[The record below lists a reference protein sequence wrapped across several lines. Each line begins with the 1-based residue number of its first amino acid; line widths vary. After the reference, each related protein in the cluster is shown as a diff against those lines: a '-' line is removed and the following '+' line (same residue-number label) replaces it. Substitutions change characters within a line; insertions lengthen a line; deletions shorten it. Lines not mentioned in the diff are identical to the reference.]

1 MNQRF
6 VEAFYWVA
14 TLKSMTRAA
23 EKLFMTQSAI
33 SSRVSALEEELG
45 ILLIDRRD
53 RQQFALTNAGMR
65 FLNYAERL
73 MTLHRQLRDELGTDD
88 SGVHLLRVGA
98 IESVLHTW
106 LIPLLQHLRSAHPN
120 LQVELTVEMTPILVE
135 AVKRGNLDLVFAAQS
150 ITAPGIRTRLLPAME
165 MVFVGAKSM
174 KRREPYTLA
183 EIVSNDMMTFQRGS
197 QPHVALL
204 EQLRGE
210 GLEPPRLHTVS
221 SIPAMVH
228 LIESGFG
235 IATLPIIAANSL
247 MRQHEIAI
255 LPCETALSPLPVQAS
270 YRFDPGS
277 SSLLTVVQDALKYID
292 AYRGNPKRA
301 RTISRAGTAVAH
313 RKNR

>member
-73 MTLHRQLRDELGTDD
+73 MTIHRQLRDELGTEEA
-88 SGVHLLRVGA
+88 GVHLLRVGA
-98 IESVLHTW
+98 IESALHTW
-106 LIPLLQHLRSAHPN
+106 LIPMLQHLRSVHPN
-120 LQVELTVEMTPILVE
+120 LQLELTVEITPVLVE
-135 AVKRGNLDLVFAAQS
+135 AVKRGTLDLVFAAQS
-150 ITAPGIRTRLLPAME
+150 ISAPDIRTRPLPTME
-165 MVFVGAKSM
+165 MVFVGARDL
-174 KRREPYTLA
+174 KRRTPYTLA
-183 EIVSNDMMTFQRGS
+183 EIVSYEMMTFQRGS
-197 QPHVALL
+197 QPHLALL

-235 IATLPIIAANSL
+235 IATLPIIAAQTL
-247 MRQHEIAI
+247 VRKHEIAI

-270 YRFDPGS
+270 YRYDPGS
-277 SSLLTVVQDALKYID
+277 SALLSVIQDALKFID
-292 AYRGNPKRA
+292 AFGVNPKKV
-301 RTISRAGTAVAH
+301 RTGTTLAH
-313 RKNR
+313 KKTR

>member
-65 FLNYAERL
+65 FLQYAERL
-73 MTLHRQLRDELGTDD
+73 MTIHRQLRDELGTEDA
-88 SGVHLLRVGA
+88 GVHLLRVGA

-106 LIPLLQHLRSAHPN
+106 LIPMLQHLRSVHPN
-120 LQVELTVEMTPILVE
+120 LQLELTVEITPVLVE
-135 AVKRGNLDLVFAAQS
+135 AVKRGTLDLVFAAQS
-150 ITAPGIRTRLLPAME
+150 ISAPDIRTRPLPTME
-165 MVFVGAKSM
+165 MVFVGAKHL
-174 KRREPYTLA
+174 KRRTPYTLA
-183 EIVSNDMMTFQRGS
+183 EIVSSEMMTFQRGS
-197 QPHVALL
+197 QPHLALL

-210 GLEPPRLHTVS
+210 GLEPPRLHTIS

-235 IATLPIIAANSL
+235 IATLPIIAAQSL
-247 MRQHEIAI
+247 VRKHEIAI

-270 YRFDPGS
+270 YRYDPGS
-277 SSLLTVVQDALKYID
+277 SALLSVIQDALKFID
-292 AYRGNPKRA
+292 SFGGNPKK
-301 RTISRAGTAVAH
+301 SRAGTKVAH
-313 RKNR
+313 KKTR

>member
-33 SSRVSALEEELG
+33 SSRVASLEEELG

-73 MTLHRQLRDELGTDD
+73 MTIHRQLRDELGTDEA
-88 SGVHLLRVGA
+88 GVHLLRVGA

-106 LIPLLQHLRSAHPN
+106 LIPMLQHLRTVHPN
-120 LQVELTVEMTPILVE
+120 LQLELTVEITPVLVE
-135 AVKRGNLDLVFAAQS
+135 AVKRGTLDLVFAAQS
-150 ITAPGIRTRLLPAME
+150 ISAPDIRTRPLPTME
-165 MVFVGAKSM
+165 MVFVGAKHL
-174 KRREPYTLA
+174 KRRAPYTLA
-183 EIVSNDMMTFQRGS
+183 EIVSSEMMTFQRGS
-197 QPHVALL
+197 QPHLALL

-210 GLEPPRLHTVS
+210 GLEPPRLHTIS

-235 IATLPIIAANSL
+235 IATLPIIAAQTL
-247 MRQHEIAI
+247 VRKHEIAI

-270 YRFDPGS
+270 YRYDPGS
-277 SSLLTVVQDALKYID
+277 SALLTVIQDALKFID
-292 AYRGNPKRA
+292 TFRANPKKTRP
-301 RTISRAGTAVAH
+301 GTKEDH
-313 RKNR
+313 KKLR

>member
-45 ILLIDRRD
+45 VLLIDRRD
-53 RQQFALTNAGMR
+53 RQQFALTNAGVR

-73 MTLHRQLRDELGTDD
+73 MTIHRQLRDELGKED
-88 SGVHLLRVGA
+88 SGAHLLRVGA

-106 LIPLLQHLRSAHPN
+106 LIPMLQHLRAAHPN
-120 LQVELTVEMTPILVE
+120 LELELTVEITPVLVE

-150 ITAPGIRTRLLPAME
+150 ISASGIRTRPLPPME
-165 MVFVGAKSM
+165 MVFVGAKAM

-183 EIVSNDMMTFQRGS
+183 EIVSHDMMTFQRGS

-204 EQLRGE
+204 EQLRTD

-247 MRQHEIAI
+247 MRQHQIAI

-277 SSLLTVVQDALKYID
+277 SALLSVVQDALKYID
-292 AYRGNPKRA
+292 AFRGNHKKS
-301 RTISRAGTAVAH
+301 RTGSHPGTAIAH
-313 RKNR
+313 KKLR

>member
-73 MTLHRQLRDELGTDD
+73 MTIHRQLRDELGTEDA
-88 SGVHLLRVGA
+88 GVHLLRVGA

-106 LIPLLQHLRSAHPN
+106 LIPMLQHLRASHPN
-120 LQVELTVEMTPILVE
+120 LQLELTVEITPVLVE

-150 ITAPGIRTRLLPAME
+150 ITAPGIRTRLLPAMD

-292 AYRGNPKRA
+292 AFRGNPKKA
-301 RTISRAGTAVAH
+301 RSKSRSDTPVAH
-313 RKNR
+313 KKNR

>member
-73 MTLHRQLRDELGTDD
+73 MTIHRQLRDELGTEEA
-88 SGVHLLRVGA
+88 GVHLLRVGA

-106 LIPLLQHLRSAHPN
+106 LIPMLQHLRASHPN
-120 LQVELTVEMTPILVE
+120 LQLELTVEITPVLVE
-135 AVKRGNLDLVFAAQS
+135 AVKRGTLDLVFAAQS
-150 ITAPGIRTRLLPAME
+150 ISAPDIRTRPLPTME
-165 MVFVGAKSM
+165 MVFVGAKRL
-174 KRREPYTLA
+174 KRRAPYTLA
-183 EIVSNDMMTFQRGS
+183 EIVSSEMMTFQRGS
-197 QPHVALL
+197 QPHLALL

-210 GLEPPRLHTVS
+210 GLEPPRLHTIS

-235 IATLPIIAANSL
+235 IATLPAIAAQTL
-247 MRQHEIAI
+247 VRQHEIAI
-255 LPCETALSPLPVQAS
+255 LPCKTPLSPLPVQAS
-270 YRFDPGS
+270 YRYDPGS
-277 SSLLTVVQDALKYID
+277 SALLTVIQDALKFID
-292 AYRGNPKRA
+292 TFRANPKKTRP
-301 RTISRAGTAVAH
+301 GTKEAH
-313 RKNR
+313 KKTR

>member
-33 SSRVSALEEELG
+33 SSRVSALEEELS

-73 MTLHRQLRDELGTDD
+73 MTIHRQLRDELGTEDA
-88 SGVHLLRVGA
+88 GVHLLRVGA

-106 LIPLLQHLRSAHPN
+106 LIPLLQHLRSVHAN
-120 LQVELTVEMTPILVE
+120 LQLELTVEITPVLVE

-235 IATLPIIAANSL
+235 IATLPIIAAHTL

-292 AYRGNPKRA
+292 AYRGHPN
-301 RTISRAGTAVAH
+301 RTRTNSRSGTEVAH
-313 RKNR
+313 KKNR

>member
-73 MTLHRQLRDELGTDD
+73 MTIHRQLRDELGTEDA
-88 SGVHLLRVGA
+88 GVHLLRVGA

-106 LIPLLQHLRSAHPN
+106 LIPLLQHLRSVHPN
-120 LQVELTVEMTPILVE
+120 LQLELTVEITPVLVE
-135 AVKRGNLDLVFAAQS
+135 AVKRGTLDLVFAAQS
-150 ITAPGIRTRLLPAME
+150 ISAPDIRTRPLPTME
-165 MVFVGAKSM
+165 MVFVGARQL
-174 KRREPYTLA
+174 KRRTPYTLA
-183 EIVSNDMMTFQRGS
+183 EIVSSEMMTFQRGS
-197 QPHVALL
+197 QPHLALL

-210 GLEPPRLHTVS
+210 GLEPPRLHTIS

-235 IATLPIIAANSL
+235 IATLPLIAAQSL
-247 MRQHEIAI
+247 VQKHEIAI
-255 LPCETALSPLPVQAS
+255 LHCETPLSPLPVQAS
-270 YRFDPGS
+270 YRYDPGS
-277 SSLLTVVQDALKYID
+277 SSLLAVIQDALRFID
-292 AYRGNPKRA
+292 IFSGNPKK
-301 RTISRAGTAVAH
+301 SRAGTTSAH
-313 RKNR
+313 KRNR

>member
-33 SSRVSALEEELG
+33 SSRVSALETELG
-45 ILLIDRRD
+45 IVLIDRRD

-65 FLNYAERL
+65 FLDYAERL
-73 MTLHRQLRDELGTDD
+73 MALHRQLRDELGTEK

-106 LIPLLQHLRSAHPN
+106 LIPLLQHLRSVHPK
-120 LQVELTVEMTPILVE
+120 LQLELTVEITPVLAE
-135 AVKRGNLDLVFAAQS
+135 AVKRGSLDLVFAAQS
-150 ITAPGIRTRLLPAME
+150 VSAPDIRTRPLPTME
-165 MVFVGAKSM
+165 MVFVGAKPL
-174 KRREPYTLA
+174 KRRTPYTLA
-183 EIVSNDMMTFQRGS
+183 EIVSHEMMTFQRGS
-197 QPHVALL
+197 QPHLALL

-235 IATLPIIAANSL
+235 IATLPAIAAQTLVRN
-247 MRQHEIAI
+247 HEIAI
-255 LPCETALSPLPVQAS
+255 LACETALSPLPVQAS
-270 YRFDPGS
+270 YRYDPGS
-277 SSLLTVVQDALKYID
+277 TALTAVIQDALKFID
-292 AYRGNPKRA
+292 AFGTGTKKAPGGAPRSNKK
-301 RTISRAGTAVAH
+301 SR
-313 RKNR
+313 

>member
-45 ILLIDRRD
+45 IVLIDRRD

-65 FLNYAERL
+65 FLDYAERL
-73 MTLHRQLRDELGTDD
+73 MAIHRQMRDELGTEEAG
-88 SGVHLLRVGA
+88 GVHLLRVGA

-106 LIPLLQHLRSAHPN
+106 LIPLLEHLRSVHAN
-120 LQVELTVEMTPILVE
+120 LQLELTVEITPVLVE
-135 AVKRGNLDLVFAAQS
+135 AVKRGTLDLVFAAQS
-150 ITAPGIRTRLLPAME
+150 ISAPDIRTRPLPTME
-165 MVFVGAKSM
+165 MVFVGARHL
-174 KRREPYTLA
+174 KRRAPYTLA
-183 EIVSNDMMTFQRGS
+183 EIVSSEMMTFQRGS
-197 QPHVALL
+197 QPHLALL

-235 IATLPIIAANSL
+235 IATLPVIAAQKL
-247 MRQHEIAI
+247 VRKHEIAI

-270 YRFDPGS
+270 YRYDPGS
-277 SSLLTVVQDALKYID
+277 SALLSVIQDALKFID
-292 AYRGNPKRA
+292 AFGGNPKRV
-301 RTISRAGTAVAH
+301 RAGTTVAH
-313 RKNR
+313 KKTR

>member
-73 MTLHRQLRDELGTDD
+73 MTIHRQLRDELGTDD
-88 SGVHLLRVGA
+88 TGVHLLRVGA

-106 LIPLLQHLRSAHPN
+106 LIPMLQHLRSVHPN
-120 LQVELTVEMTPILVE
+120 LQLELTVEITPVLVE
-135 AVKRGNLDLVFAAQS
+135 AVKRGTLDLVFAAQS
-150 ITAPGIRTRLLPAME
+150 ISAPDIRTRPLPTME
-165 MVFVGAKSM
+165 MVFVGAKAM
-174 KRREPYTLA
+174 KRRAPYTLA
-183 EIVSNDMMTFQRGS
+183 EIVSNEMMTFQRGS
-197 QPHVALL
+197 QPHLALL

-235 IATLPIIAANSL
+235 IATLPIIAAQTL
-247 MRQHEIAI
+247 VRKHEIAI

-270 YRFDPGS
+270 YRYDPGS
-277 SSLLTVVQDALKYID
+277 SALLSVIQDALKFID
-292 AYRGNPKRA
+292 AFGGNPKKV
-301 RTISRAGTAVAH
+301 RAGTTVAH
-313 RKNR
+313 KKIR

>member
-53 RQQFALTNAGMR
+53 RQQFALTNGGMR

-73 MTLHRQLRDELGTDD
+73 MTLHRQLRDELGTEDA
-88 SGVHLLRVGA
+88 GVHLLRVGA
-98 IESVLHTW
+98 IESALHTW
-106 LIPLLQHLRSAHPN
+106 LIPMLQHLRSVHPN
-120 LQVELTVEMTPILVE
+120 LQLELTVEITPVLVE
-135 AVKRGNLDLVFAAQS
+135 AVKRGTLDLVFAAQS
-150 ITAPGIRTRLLPAME
+150 ISAPDIRTRPLPTME
-165 MVFVGAKSM
+165 MVFVGAREM
-174 KRREPYTLA
+174 KRRTPYTLA
-183 EIVSNDMMTFQRGS
+183 EIVSHEMMTFQRGS
-197 QPHVALL
+197 QPHLALL
-204 EQLRGE
+204 EQLRSE
-210 GLEPPRLHTVS
+210 GLEPPRLHTIS

-235 IATLPIIAANSL
+235 IATLPIIAAQTL
-247 MRQHEIAI
+247 VRKHEIAI

-270 YRFDPGS
+270 YRYDPGS
-277 SSLLTVVQDALKYID
+277 SALLAVIQDALKFID
-292 AYRGNPKRA
+292 SFGGNPKKARA
-301 RTISRAGTAVAH
+301 RTSPAH
-313 RKNR
+313 KRIR

>member
-53 RQQFALTNAGMR
+53 RQQFALTNAGVR

-73 MTLHRQLRDELGTDD
+73 MTLHRQLRDELGTDE
-88 SGVHLLRVGA
+88 GGAHLLRVGA

-106 LIPLLQHLRSAHPN
+106 LIPLLEHLRAAHPN
-120 LQVELTVEMTPILVE
+120 LELELTVEITPVLVE
-135 AVKRGNLDLVFAAQS
+135 AVKRGTLDLVFAAQS
-150 ITAPGIRTRLLPAME
+150 ISAPGIRTRLLPAME
-165 MVFVGAKSM
+165 MVFVGSKSM

-183 EIVSNDMMTFQRGS
+183 EIVSGDVMTFQRGS

-210 GLEPPRLHTVS
+210 GLEPPRLHAVS

-235 IATLPIIAANSL
+235 IATLPIIAAHSL
-247 MRQHEIAI
+247 MRQHDIAI
-255 LPCETALSPLPVQAS
+255 LPCETVLSPLPVQAS

-277 SSLLTVVQDALKYID
+277 SALLSVVQDALKYID
-292 AYRGNPKRA
+292 AFRGNPKRV
-301 RTISRAGTAVAH
+301 RTSSRAGTSVDH
-313 RKNR
+313 KKNR

>member
-73 MTLHRQLRDELGTDD
+73 MTLHRQLRDELGTDE
-88 SGVHLLRVGA
+88 GGAHLLRVGA

-106 LIPLLQHLRSAHPN
+106 LIPMLQHLRAAHPN
-120 LQVELTVEMTPILVE
+120 LQLELTVEITPVLVE

-150 ITAPGIRTRLLPAME
+150 ISATGIRTRLLPAME
-165 MVFVGAKSM
+165 MVFVGSKAM

-235 IATLPIIAANSL
+235 IATLPIIAAHTL

-277 SSLLTVVQDALKYID
+277 SALLTVVQDALQYID
-292 AYRGNPKRA
+292 AFRGSPKKA
-301 RTISRAGTAVAH
+301 RAGARPRTDEAH
-313 RKNR
+313 KKIR

>member
-45 ILLIDRRD
+45 VLLIDRRD

-73 MTLHRQLRDELGTDD
+73 MTIHRQLRDELGTEEA
-88 SGVHLLRVGA
+88 GVHLLRVGA

-106 LIPLLQHLRSAHPN
+106 LIPMLQHLRSVHPN
-120 LQVELTVEMTPILVE
+120 LQLELTVEITPVLVE
-135 AVKRGNLDLVFAAQS
+135 AVKRGTLDLVFAAQS
-150 ITAPGIRTRLLPAME
+150 ISAPDIRTRPLPTME
-165 MVFVGAKSM
+165 MVFVGAKNL
-174 KRREPYTLA
+174 KRRTPYTLA
-183 EIVSNDMMTFQRGS
+183 EIVSYEMMTFQRGS
-197 QPHVALL
+197 QPHLALL

-235 IATLPIIAANSL
+235 IATLPVIAAQTL
-247 MRQHEIAI
+247 VRKHDIAI

-270 YRFDPGS
+270 YRYDPGS
-277 SSLLTVVQDALKYID
+277 SALLSVIQDALKFID
-292 AYRGNPKRA
+292 AFGGNPKK
-301 RTISRAGTAVAH
+301 TRAGTRLAH
-313 RKNR
+313 KGIR